1 MSAKYGAVIFVI
13 SNCSRYMQATII
25 LFTVMDVNGKS
36 RIRTNPFIFRNVNSI
51 NVLAQ
56 NMTKVYN

>member
-1 MSAKYGAVIFVI
+1 MSAKYGAVILVI

-25 LFTVMDVNGKS
+25 LFNVMDVNGKS
-36 RIRTNPFIFRNVNSI
+36 RIRMNPFIFWNVNSI

-56 NMTKVYN
+56 NMNTVYN